1 MTVSLGFII
10 SASVD
15 QKSEFAVWQ
24 ADLIRSATGEPG
36 FVSVEVL
43 PKYPSKSPNTALI
56 FTFDTEAQL
65 IAWQHQ
71 NKTQTLFAE
80 RSIQK
85 VQPTSLG
92 KDYQVHGSVTDVITN
107 IIQPDREGEYL
118 DWIRRIQMMQSQF
131 PGHCGV
137 YFQSP
142 LHSQKPEWITLLRF
156 ETLQD
161 LEVWYGSPIR
171 EELQQEAENFILSI
185 QRQRVQGAF
194 AGWFPSASTPPPV
207 WKQTLL
213 VLLVLFPIVMLQQRF
228 LSPVLKTWGLNS
240 SLSIFIGNAMSVHLV
255 AWPMMPLAQSFM
267 QWWLSP
273 PPGSQRR
280 LINAVGLGT
289 LTCFYTILVAVFWN
303 LL

>member
-10 SASVD
+10 SAPLD
-15 QKSEFAVWQ
+15 QKSQFAVWQ

-36 FVSVEVL
+36 FVSIEVL
-43 PKYPSKSPNTALI
+43 PKYPSESPNTALI

-65 IAWQHQ
+65 MAWQNQ
-71 NKTQTLFAE
+71 KKTQTPVAGLN
-80 RSIQK
+80 IQNI
-85 VQPTSLG
+85 QPTSLG

-107 IIQPDREGEYL
+107 KIQLEREVEYL

-142 LHSQKPEWITLLRF
+142 IHSQTPEWITLLRF
-156 ETLQD
+156 EALKDLEAWHASALRQD
-161 LEVWYGSPIR
+161 L
-171 EELQQEAENFILSI
+171 QKEAENFILSS
-185 QRQRVQGAF
+185 QRQRVHGAF
-194 AGWFPSASTPPPV
+194 AGWFPTAGTPPPV

-228 LSPVLKTWGLNS
+228 LSPVLKAWGLNS
-240 SLSIFIGNAMSVHLV
+240 SLSVFIGNAMSVHLI
-255 AWPMMPLAQSFM
+255 AWPMMPLAQSLM

-280 LINAVGLGT
+280 LINALGLGT